1 MMRPLTTWEILLPTL
16 TLFGLLSLSVYLFG
30 DDSSQGAN
38 QIALSLSAAVAALMG
53 WRAGLS
59 WKAIEQAIFK
69 GISVALGAILI
80 LLLVGMLIGSWILSG
95 TVPTMI
101 HVGLKLMDP
110 SWFYAAACLVCALVS
125 VSIGSSWTTAGTIG
139 IGLIGTAA
147 GLGLSV
153 EITAGAIIS
162 GAYFGDK
169 MSPLSDT
176 TNLAPAVVGTDLF
189 AHIRH
194 MVWTTAPSIL
204 IALVLFLVIG
214 LRAETSTAS
223 EQMQAMLDLLDQN
236 FVISAWLLLPLLFVF
251 FLAYKKVPAMIAI
264 LSGALAGIPFAI
276 IFQSDVVMAYAGD
289 DSLPHWLAIFKGLW
303 MALADG
309 YVAHTGNE
317 QIDSLLSRG
326 GMSSMLTTV
335 WLIVTAMVMGAVI
348 ERVGILEALIKTILK
363 FAKTTGGLVL
373 STLLTCIGTNIVTAD
388 QYIAIVLPGRM
399 FRLEFA
405 RRGLSATNLS
415 RTLEDSATITSPLI
429 PWNTCGA
436 YMAGTLGV
444 ATLAYLPYCFFN
456 LINPV
461 ISAIYG
467 YTQFK
472 IVPLSP
478 EETAE
483 LAAELDESVQSES
496 DHHLEDGARSQL

>member
-1 MMRPLTTWEILLPTL
+1 MSRPLAAWEIALPTL
-16 TLFGLLSLSVYLFG
+16 TLFTLLGLSVYLFG
-30 DDSSQGAN
+30 DSSSQGAN

-53 WRAGLS
+53 LRAGIS
-59 WKAIEQAIFK
+59 WKELEAAIFK
-69 GISVALGAILI
+69 GISVALGAIII
-80 LLLVGMLIGSWILSG
+80 LLLVGMLIGSWILAG

-101 HVGLKLMDP
+101 YYGLQIMDP

-176 TNLAPAVVGTDLF
+176 TNLAPAVVGADLF

-194 MVWTTAPSIL
+194 MVWTTTPSIV
-204 IALVLFLVIG
+204 IALILFLVLG
-214 LRAETSTAS
+214 LNVEAPESDA
-223 EQMQAMLDLLDQN
+223 QMQAMLGLLDSN
-236 FVISAWLLLPLLFVF
+236 FNVNLWLLLPLGLVF
-251 FLAYKKVPAMIAI
+251 FLAYKKVPAMVSIF
-264 LSGALAGIPFAI
+264 LGALTGGVFAL
-276 IFQSDVVMAYAGD
+276 IFQAEAVAKFANSPDLSPA
-289 DSLPHWLAIFKGLW
+289 LALFKGIW
-303 MALADG
+303 IAFADG
-309 YVAHTGNE
+309 YSSNTGHE

-335 WLIVTAMVMGAVI
+335 WLIMTAMVMGAVI
-348 ERVGILEALIKTILK
+348 ERVGILEALIKTILR
-363 FAKTTGGLVL
+363 FAKTTGGLVV
-373 STLLTCIGTNIVTAD
+373 STILTCIGTNIVTAD

-405 RRGLSATNLS
+405 RRGLSPLNLS

-456 LINPV
+456 LINPLV
-461 ISAIYG
+461 SAIYG

-472 IVPLSP
+472 IIPIMPDERAALM
-478 EETAE
+478 EELKQHFPDDA
-483 LAAELDESVQSES
+483 
-496 DHHLEDGARSQL
+496 DHHLTEAARS

>member
-1 MMRPLTTWEILLPTL
+1 MSRPLAAWEIALPTL
-16 TLFGLLSLSVYLFG
+16 TLFALLSLSVYLFG
-30 DDSSQGAN
+30 DSSSQGAN
-38 QIALSLSAAVAALMG
+38 QIALCLSAAVAGLMG
-53 WRAGLS
+53 WRAGIPWPALQ
-59 WKAIEQAIFK
+59 AAIFK

-80 LLLVGMLIGSWILSG
+80 LLLVGMLIGSWILAG

-101 HVGLKLMDP
+101 YYGLQLMDP
-110 SWFYAAACLVCALVS
+110 SWFYAASCLVCALVS

-176 TNLAPAVVGTDLF
+176 TNLAPAVVGADLF
-189 AHIRH
+189 SHIRH
-194 MVWTTAPSIL
+194 MVWTTTPSII
-204 IALVLFLVIG
+204 IALILFLVIG
-214 LRAETSTAS
+214 LRAETAAADD
-223 EQMQAMLDLLDQN
+223 QMQAMLVLLDTN
-236 FVISAWLLLPLLFVF
+236 FAINLWLLIPLLAVFV
-251 FLAYKKVPAMIAI
+251 LAYKKVPAMISI
-264 LSGALAGIPFAI
+264 FLGALLGAVFAVF
-276 IFQSDVVMAYAGD
+276 FQAEAVLKFADTPD
-289 DSLPHWLAIFKGLW
+289 LPVALGLFKGIW
-303 MALADG
+303 MAFADG
-309 YVAHTGNE
+309 YVATTGNA

-326 GMSSMLTTV
+326 GMSSMLTTI
-335 WLIVTAMVMGAVI
+335 WLIISAMVMGAII
-348 ERVGILEALIKTILK
+348 ERVGILEALIAAILR
-363 FAKTTGGLVL
+363 FAKSVGGLVV
-373 STLLTCIGTNIVTAD
+373 STILTCIGTNIVTAD

-405 RRGLSATNLS
+405 KRGLSPLNLS

-456 LINPV
+456 LVNPL

-467 YTQFK
+467 YSQFK
-472 IVPLSP
+472 VIPITDAERAALA
-478 EETAE
+478 EEMAE
-483 LAAELDESVQSES
+483 SAGVDAGAEHRADVR
-496 DHHLEDGARSQL
+496 A

>member
-1 MMRPLTTWEILLPTL
+1 MSRPLAAWEIALPTI
-16 TLFGLLSLSVYLFG
+16 TLFSLLGLSVYLFG
-30 DDSSQGAN
+30 DSSSQGAN
-38 QIALSLSAAVAALMG
+38 QIALCLSAAVAGLMG
-53 WRAGLS
+53 WRAGIS
-59 WKAIEQAIFK
+59 WSELQAAIFK

-80 LLLVGMLIGSWILSG
+80 LFLVGMLIGSWILAG

-101 HVGLKLMDP
+101 YFGLQLLDP

-176 TNLAPAVVGTDLF
+176 TNLAPAVVGADLF
-189 AHIRH
+189 SHIRN
-194 MVWTTAPSIL
+194 MVWTTTPSII
-204 IALVLFLVIG
+204 IALVLFLVMG
-214 LRAETSTAS
+214 LSAETPAADT
-223 EQMQAMLDLLDQN
+223 QMEAMLSLLQAN
-236 FVISAWLLLPLLFVF
+236 FNINLWLLVPLLAVFV
-251 FLAYKKVPAMIAI
+251 LAYKKVPAII
-264 LSGALAGIPFAI
+264 SIFLGALLGAVFAVVFQADAVLKFAGAESMPVAL
-276 IFQSDVVMAYAGD
+276 G
-289 DSLPHWLAIFKGLW
+289 LFKGVW
-303 MALADG
+303 MAFADG
-309 YVAHTGNE
+309 YVATTGNE

-326 GMSSMLTTV
+326 GMSSMLTTI
-335 WLIVTAMVMGAVI
+335 WLIISAMVMGAVI
-348 ERVGILEALIKTILK
+348 ERVGILEALIAAILR
-363 FAKTTGGLVL
+363 FATSVGGLFM
-373 STLLTCIGTNIVTAD
+373 STILTCIGTNIVTAD

-399 FRLEFA
+399 FRMEFA
-405 RRGLSATNLS
+405 KRGLSPLNLS

-467 YTQFK
+467 YSQFR
-472 IVPLSP
+472 IVPIT
-478 EETAE
+478 EEERRALEQEAPATVDRE
-483 LAAELDESVQSES
+483 LAS
-496 DHHLEDGARSQL
+496 H

>member
-1 MMRPLTTWEILLPTL
+1 MRPLTAWEIALPTL
-16 TLFGLLSLSVYLFG
+16 TLFGLLSLSVFLFG
-30 DDSSQGAN
+30 DSSSQGAN
-38 QIALSLSAAVAALMG
+38 QIALSLSAAVAGLMG
-53 WRAGLS
+53 WRAGLG
-59 WKAIEQAIFK
+59 WKDIEAAIFK

-80 LLLVGMLIGSWILSG
+80 LFLVGMLIGSWILSG

-101 HVGLKLMDP
+101 YFGLQLMDP

-194 MVWTTAPSIL
+194 MVWTTTPAII
-204 IALVLFLVIG
+204 IALLAFLFIG
-214 LRAETSTAS
+214 INAEAPAS
-223 EQMQAMLDLLDQN
+223 DQQMQAMLALLDNN
-236 FVISAWLLLPLLFVF
+236 FVISGWLLLPLVFVF

-264 LSGALAGIPFAI
+264 LLGALIAAPFAI
-276 IFQSDVVMAYAGD
+276 GFQSEVVIAYAGGED
-289 DSLPHWLAIFKGLW
+289 LAAWLALFKGIW
-303 MALADG
+303 MAFADG
-309 YVAHTGNE
+309 YVANTGND

-326 GMSSMLTTV
+326 GMSSMLTTI
-335 WLIVTAMVMGAVI
+335 WLIVTAMVMGAII
-348 ERVGILEALIKTILK
+348 ERVGILEALIKAILR
-363 FAKTTGGLVL
+363 FAKTTGGLVA
-373 STLLTCIGTNIVTAD
+373 STILTCIGTNIVTAD

-405 RRGLSATNLS
+405 KRGLSATNLS

-456 LINPV
+456 LVNPL

-472 IVPLSP
+472 IVPISP

-483 LAAELDESVQSES
+483 LAAELALAAEGKDT
-496 DHHLEDGARSQL
+496 DHHLTEGARSRV

>member
-1 MMRPLTTWEILLPTL
+1 MSRPLAAWEIALPTL
-16 TLFGLLSLSVYLFG
+16 TLFSLLGLSVYLFG
-30 DDSSQGAN
+30 DSSSQGAN
-38 QIALSLSAAVAALMG
+38 QIALIMSAAVAGLMG
-53 WRAGLS
+53 LRAGIS
-59 WKAIEQAIFK
+59 WKEIEAAIYK

-80 LLLVGMLIGSWILSG
+80 LFLVGMLIGSWILSG

-101 HVGLKLMDP
+101 YYGLQLMDP
-110 SWFYAAACLVCALVS
+110 SWFYAASCLVCALVS
-125 VSIGSSWTTAGTIG
+125 LSIGSSWTTAGTIG

-147 GLGLSV
+147 GLGLSI

-189 AHIRH
+189 SHIRH

-204 IALVLFLVIG
+204 LALFIYLMLG
-214 LRAETSTAS
+214 LNLEAPAS
-223 EQMQAMLDLLDQN
+223 DERMQTMLTLLDTN
-236 FVISAWLLLPLLFVF
+236 FNINLWLLVPLVAVF
-251 FLAYKKVPAMIAI
+251 GLAYKKVPAMISI
-264 LSGALAGIPFAI
+264 FIGAI
-276 IFQSDVVMAYAGD
+276 IG
-289 DSLPHWLAIFKGLW
+289 AIFALIFQADAIIKFANTPELPLGLTLFKGVW
-303 MALADG
+303 MAFSDG
-309 YVAHTGNE
+309 YVAHTGHE
-317 QIDSLLSRG
+317 QIDNLLSRG
-326 GMSSMLTTV
+326 GMSSMLSTI

-348 ERVGILEALIKTILK
+348 ERVGILEALIKTILR
-363 FAKTTGGLVL
+363 FAKTTGGLVV
-373 STLLTCIGTNIVTAD
+373 STLLTCIGTNIVAGD

-405 RRGLSATNLS
+405 KRGLSPLNLS

-444 ATLAYLPYCFFN
+444 ATFAYLPYCFFN

-467 YTQFK
+467 FTQFK
-472 IVPLSP
+472 ILPL
-478 EETAE
+478 TAE
-483 LAAELDESVQSES
+483 DAALLAEELKETFPDDK
-496 DHHLEDGARSQL
+496 DHHLIEGARLPL

>member
-1 MMRPLTTWEILLPTL
+1 MSRPLAAWEIALPTL
-16 TLFGLLSLSVYLFG
+16 TLFTLLGLSVYLFG
-30 DDSSQGAN
+30 DSSSMGAN
-38 QIALSLSAAVAALMG
+38 QIALCLSAAVAALMG
-53 WRAGLS
+53 WRAGIS
-59 WKAIEQAIFK
+59 WSELQSAIYK

-80 LLLVGMLIGSWILSG
+80 LFLVGMLIGSWILAG

-101 HVGLKLMDP
+101 YFGLQLLDP

-189 AHIRH
+189 THIRH
-194 MVWTTAPSIL
+194 MVWTTTPSII
-204 IALVLFLVIG
+204 IALLLFLVVG
-214 LRAETSTAS
+214 MRAEVPEADA
-223 EQMQAMLDLLDQN
+223 EMAAMLSLLENN
-236 FVISAWLLLPLLFVF
+236 FNINLWLLIPLLAVFV
-251 FLAYKKVPAMIAI
+251 LAYKKVPAII
-264 LSGALAGIPFAI
+264 SIFLGALLGAVFAV
-276 IFQSDVVMAYAGD
+276 IFQAEAVLKFAGVD
-289 DSLPHWLAIFKGLW
+289 ASLPVALGLFKGIW
-303 MALADG
+303 MAFADG
-309 YVAHTGNE
+309 YVATTGNE

-335 WLIVTAMVMGAVI
+335 WLIISAMVMGAVI
-348 ERVGILEALIKTILK
+348 ERVGILEALIATILR
-363 FAKTTGGLVL
+363 FAKSVGGLVV
-373 STLLTCIGTNIVTAD
+373 STILTCIGTNIVTAD

-399 FRLEFA
+399 FRMEFA
-405 RRGLSATNLS
+405 KRGLSAVNLS

-467 YTQFK
+467 YSQFK
-472 IVPLSP
+472 IVPI
-478 EETAE
+478 TDAE
-483 LAAELDESVQSES
+483 RAA
-496 DHHLEDGARSQL
+496 LEQEAARTTERAAASH